1 MSSPNDRSSEQES
14 GAQSSLPAPLST
26 ALGIAS
32 AGARTARRLPRT
44 AAKVPVTVVSYA
56 LIVTDNLRRE
66 YDELSSRGQSLLEG
80 LRGRALSLPEEAS
93 SSVTSLLDSSRVAVD
108 TAREGVSESLSTAAD
123 RVDATAARLAEQ
135 RIAEAEQARADVGA
149 EVEQTRTEAQ
159 QATDEAAEKI
169 ERAIDAAERA
179 TQEVVEA
186 ARDAR
191 DDPGTAGGGGQT
203 DSGRGESGTESDT
216 QSDAESDTESA
227 GTAAS
232 GDVQADVE
240 SVVASVGGGSRVPS
254 ADELPLPDFDHMSL
268 AQVRGRLR
276 KLSANEL
283 VLLRDYERGHANR
296 LPIVTMLDNRI
307 AKTASEAG
315 SSGDS

>member
-1 MSSPNDRSSEQES
+1 MPSPNDRSSEQQD
-14 GAQSSLPAPLST
+14 ASSLPAPLTT

-32 AGARTARRLPRT
+32 AGARGARRLPRT
-44 AAKVPVTVVSYA
+44 AARVPVTVVSYA

-80 LRGRALSLPEEAS
+80 LRGRALSLPEEAGA
-93 SSVTSLLDSSRVAVD
+93 SVTSLLDSSRVAVD

-135 RIAEAEQARADVGA
+135 RIAEAQQARQDVGA

-159 QATDEAAEKI
+159 QATEEAAEKI

-179 TQEVVEA
+179 TQEVVAA
-186 ARDAR
+186 ARAAQ
-191 DDPGTAGGGGQT
+191 DDPGTAAAPDG
-203 DSGRGESGTESDT
+203 
-216 QSDAESDTESA
+216 A
-227 GTAAS
+227 GTDAPDRAGSAAP
-232 GDVQADVE
+232 GDVQSAVE
-240 SVVASVGGGSRVPS
+240 SVTESVGGGTRVPS
-254 ADELPLPDFDHMSL
+254 AEELPLPDFDHMSL

-276 KLSANEL
+276 RLSAEEL

-307 AKTASEAG
+307 AKVASETG
-315 SSGDS
+315 G

>member
-1 MSSPNDRSSEQES
+1 MPSPNDRSSEQQD
-14 GAQSSLPAPLST
+14 ASSLPAPLTT

-32 AGARTARRLPRT
+32 AGARGARRLPRT
-44 AAKVPVTVVSYA
+44 AARVPVTVVSYA

-80 LRGRALSLPEEAS
+80 LRGRALSLPEEAGA
-93 SSVTSLLDSSRVAVD
+93 SVTSLLDSSRVAVD

-135 RIAEAEQARADVGA
+135 RIAEAQQARQDVGA

-159 QATDEAAEKI
+159 QATEEAAEKI

-179 TQEVVEA
+179 TQEVVAA
-186 ARDAR
+186 ARAAQ
-191 DDPGTAGGGGQT
+191 DDPGTAAAPDG
-203 DSGRGESGTESDT
+203 
-216 QSDAESDTESA
+216 A
-227 GTAAS
+227 GTAPDRAGS
-232 GDVQADVE
+232 AAPGDVQSAVE
-240 SVVASVGGGSRVPS
+240 SVTESVGGGTRVPS
-254 ADELPLPDFDHMSL
+254 AEELPLPDFDHMSL

-276 KLSANEL
+276 RLSAEEL

-307 AKTASEAG
+307 AKVASETG
-315 SSGDS
+315 G